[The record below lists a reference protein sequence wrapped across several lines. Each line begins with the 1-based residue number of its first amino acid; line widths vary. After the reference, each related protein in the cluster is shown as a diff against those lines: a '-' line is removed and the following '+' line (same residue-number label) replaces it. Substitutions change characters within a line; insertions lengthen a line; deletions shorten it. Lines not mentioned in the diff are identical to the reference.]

1 MEQPTRPW
9 SHITA
14 DFVDMPSTKNIDRKE
29 TMDQVVV
36 VADSFWKF
44 SKQTIIIPARKKHE
58 YERDLWERIFSKF
71 GILETIISDRDEIF
85 RSDEWQRL
93 TKEIR
98 SMHILITANHQQTDG
113 QSESKIHEIQAC
125 LRNYSDYDQ
134 TNG

>member
-1 MEQPTRPW
+1 M
-9 SHITA
+9 
-14 DFVDMPSTKNIDRKE
+14 
-29 TMDQVVV
+29 
-36 VADSFWKF
+36 
-44 SKQTIIIPARKKHE
+44 
-58 YERDLWERIFSKF
+58 WERIFSKF

-85 RSDEWQRL
+85 RSNV